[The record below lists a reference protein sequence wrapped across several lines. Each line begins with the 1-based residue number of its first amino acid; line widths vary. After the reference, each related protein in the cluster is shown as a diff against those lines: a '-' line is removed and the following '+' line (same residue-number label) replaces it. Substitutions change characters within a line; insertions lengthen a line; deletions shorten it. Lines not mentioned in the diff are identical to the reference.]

1 MAAKSQTDL
10 NKPTRAEA
18 SIIVRSSKAKSYDQT
33 VSPALV
39 EIGLSESFSGDIEGE
54 SPVRALQVLERQ
66 GTFVLQSS
74 EVVEHGQIRA
84 TWCVV
89 PLVGAALASPAS
101 LASDVPAAARRV
113 TACTGSGVP
122 PVRLLVG

>member
-1 MAAKSQTDL
+1 MQDHESRCVAAKSQTDL

-18 SIIVRSSKAKSYDQT
+18 SIIVRS
-33 VSPALV
+33 
-39 EIGLSESFSGDIEGE
+39 F
-54 SPVRALQVLERQ
+54 
-66 GTFVLQSS
+66 
-74 EVVEHGQIRA
+74 
-84 TWCVV
+84 